1 MIFFLKVHSL
11 NVIFFQNLR
20 CDVSPDSLL
29 LSLESLTAKY
39 SRAIMVANYF
49 YPKIE
54 GGKVSG
60 FVCLSESVV
69 QLTIDSLPPT
79 PGVAVPKLKA
89 LEFWPA
95 FLIL

>member
-1 MIFFLKVHSL
+1 MFLWTVYCS
-11 NVIFFQNLR
+11 
-20 CDVSPDSLL
+20 
-29 LSLESLTAKY
+29 LSLESVTAKY

-54 GGKVSG
+54 GGKVSD

-69 QLTIDSLPPT
+69 QLISSPPT
-79 PGVAVPKLKA
+79 SGVAVPRLKA
-89 LEFWPA
+89 LELWLA

>member
-1 MIFFLKVHSL
+1 MRS
-11 NVIFFQNLR
+11 
-20 CDVSPDSLL
+20 
-29 LSLESLTAKY
+29 LSLESVTTKY
-39 SRAIMVANYF
+39 SRAITVANYF

-54 GGKVSG
+54 AGKVSG
-60 FVCLSESVV
+60 FVCLSESVI
-69 QLTIDSLPPT
+69 QLAIDSLPPA